1 MAAGQIRPGM
11 QIGRTTWRVGF
22 GGVLA
27 ALAIASGT
35 AGASQPARPGSMPPP
50 GPAQVSATRPAS
62 AASARAALARA
73 TAVGAAGGSA
83 IVSRSAVCTLGFNAY
98 RGATPVFLTAGH
110 CASDYPT
117 FRIGDRVLGT
127 IRAVAFPTRDA
138 AYGVTAPTMVGSG
151 TVRAAGRTVKIT
163 GSAEAPVGAKVCKAG
178 ESSGWTCGRILA
190 KNVTVRYRLSRTKSV
205 LVTGLTKASVCAT
218 TGDSGGPWMWGT
230 QAQGLTSGAVTY
242 AGGRCG
248 SATGKPNIAYF
259 QPINPV
265 LKAYGLRLSTS

>member
-1 MAAGQIRPGM
+1 MAAGHIRSDGRIDRAARWVAVIATLATFGM
-11 QIGRTTWRVGF
+11 A
-22 GGVLA
+22 GGP
-27 ALAIASGT
+27 
-35 AGASQPARPGSMPPP
+35 AGASQPTARLGAPTSVGAQQHGSVALAEADLVR
-50 GPAQVSATRPAS
+50 G
-62 AASARAALARA
+62 ARA
-73 TAVGAAGGSA
+73 GASGGSA
-83 IVSRSAVCTLGFNAY
+83 ITSSSSVCTLGFNAY

-117 FRIGDRVLGT
+117 FRIEGRVLGT

-138 AYGVTAPTMVGSG
+138 AYGVTAPSMVGGG

-163 GSAEAPVGAKVCKAG
+163 GSAEAPVGARVCKAG

-190 KNVTVRYRLSRTKSV
+190 KNVTVRYRLTRTKSV

-218 TGDSGGPWMWGT
+218 IGDSGGPWMWGT

-242 AGGRCG
+242 SGGRCG